1 MGLGQRVS
9 RLILTMLLIFSGSS
23 VSLLSAQDKTSA
35 KSFSQPSGNNQ
46 PFSTQTWQK
55 ASKNLDYTEKP
66 DLTSGVKKPKTPKVR
81 FKYLKEA
88 LFTIVIAIL
97 AGLIL
102 FVVLS
107 KMKQAK
113 RMQPAGTGIEPG
125 AGDNLPP
132 GMLIK
137 RYKEALSEENY
148 RLALRYYHLL
158 VLQSL
163 AARRVLKL
171 SREKTNR
178 AYLYELRTS
187 EWHDTFRE
195 ITRYMEAAWFGN
207 WALHRDD
214 FMRVTAPFNTF
225 IPFEN

>member
-1 MGLGQRVS
+1 M
-9 RLILTMLLIFSGSS
+9 ILLIFSGSTPT
-23 VSLLSAQDKTSA
+23 LLSARVETSA
-35 KSFSQPSGNNQ
+35 KSFSQSSGNNQ

-66 DLTSGVKKPKTPKVR
+66 DLTSGIKKPKTPKVR

-113 RMQPAGTGIEPG
+113 RLQPAGTGIEPG
-125 AGDNLPP
+125 AGDNLPS

-158 VLQSL
+158 LLQSL
-163 AARRVLKL
+163 AARRGLKL
-171 SREKTNR
+171 SRDKTNR
-178 AYLYELRTS
+178 AYLSELRNS
-187 EWHDTFRE
+187 EWYETFRE
-195 ITRYMEAAWFGN
+195 ITRCMEAAWFGN
-207 WALHRDD
+207 RALHRDD
-214 FMRVTAPFNTF
+214 FIRVTAPFSTL
-225 IPFEN
+225 IPFEI